1 MNRLNN
7 ILLVYPE
14 VPGNTYWSFRYALSF
29 IGKKSAM
36 PPLGLITVAAL
47 IPDKY
52 TLKLVDMN
60 IEPLKDEDVRWADA
74 VLVSAMIVQQE
85 SFKQVV
91 DTCNRLDTTVVAG
104 GPYPSADHDEISG
117 VDHFVMGEVED
128 TLAGFLED
136 LDRGTARKHYFP
148 DQYPDITHTVVP
160 RFDLLNT
167 KAYGSMS
174 IQYSRGCPFHCEF
187 CDIWKMLGNKPRLK
201 SAENIISEL
210 EALRQIGWRGN
221 VFIVD
226 DNFIGNKRR
235 VKTEL
240 LPALIEWQQSHTFIF
255 QFYTEA
261 TINLS
266 NDTELMT
273 AMREAGFTQ
282 VFIGIETP
290 SNASL
295 KETGKLQNVKTDLKA
310 AVSTIQHNG
319 LEVMGGFILGF
330 DSDTSDIFDRQIK
343 FIQQTGIVKA
353 MVGLLNAVPGTDLY
367 KRLDRE
373 GRIIGKCMGNNTS
386 TTTTNFTPRMGRQML
401 QEGYRKVLSA
411 IYDANLKNYFTRC
424 NRLLDRLENIDHFQR
439 KVYLNDINAFFKS
452 LFKQPFTPYGFQY
465 VKFVI
470 RNLIVNRKIFGEAIV
485 YAIEGHHFHTI
496 TQQTLKADY
505 IALALDETYQYF
517 RGQLEKYSQT
527 IRNNSKEA
535 CDSIAFLWEDRQKTL
550 AELRDRIDT
559 IHTDFRDD
567 IIDKYTDM
575 SQKIRE
581 LFKGFERELRYC
593 GIAVEI

>member
-1 MNRLNN
+1 
-7 ILLVYPE
+7 
-14 VPGNTYWSFRYALSF
+14 
-29 IGKKSAM
+29 M

-52 TLKLVDMN
+52 TVKLVDMN
-60 IEPLKDEDVRWADA
+60 VEPLKDKDVQWADA

-91 DTCNRLDTTVVAG
+91 ETCNRLNTTVVAG
-104 GPYPSADHDEISG
+104 GPYPSADHEELFG

-136 LDRGTARKHYFP
+136 LDQGTARKHYSP
-148 DQYPDITHTVVP
+148 DQYPDITHTVTP

-167 KAYGSMS
+167 KTYGSMS

-201 SAENIISEL
+201 SAKNIISEL
-210 EALRQIGWRGN
+210 DQLYQIGWRGN

-235 VKTEL
+235 VKKEL
-240 LPALIEWQQSHTFIF
+240 LPALIEWQKKHKFIF

-261 TINLS
+261 SINLS
-266 NDTELMT
+266 SDVELMT
-273 AMREAGFTQ
+273 AMREAGFSQ

-295 KETGKLQNVKTDLKA
+295 RETGKLQNLKIDLKT
-310 AVSTIQHNG
+310 AVSTIQQNG
-319 LEVMGGFILGF
+319 IEVMGGFILGF
-330 DSDTSDIFDRQIK
+330 DNDTHDIFDRQIN

-353 MVGLLNAVPGTDLY
+353 MVGLLNAVPGTELY

-373 GRIIGKCMGNNTS
+373 GRIIGKCLGNNTS
-386 TTTTNFTPRMGRQML
+386 STTTNFKTRMGRRML

-424 NRLLDRLENIDHFQR
+424 NRLLDRLEHIDHFQR
-439 KVYLNDINAFFKS
+439 KVYLNDIKAFFKS
-452 LFKQPFTPYGFQY
+452 VFRQPFTPYGFQY

-470 RNLIVNRKIFGEAIV
+470 RNLLLNRKIFGEAIV
-485 YAIEGHHFHTI
+485 FAIEGHHFHTI
-496 TQQTLKADY
+496 TQQTIKADH

-517 RGQLEKYSQT
+517 RSQLEKYSQT
-527 IRNNSKEA
+527 IRNNSKDA
-535 CDSIAFLWEDRQKTL
+535 CDSIAHLWEDRQRTL
-550 AELRDRIDT
+550 AELRAKIDS

-567 IIDKYTDM
+567 IIAKYSDI
-575 SQKIRE
+575 SQEIKE
-581 LFKGFERELRYC
+581 LFKGFEGELQYC